1 MNISIQ
7 NSRPDI
13 SQTLNGTELS
23 VNPMG
28 RLYRGLEDNPFEE
41 CQYLFEDMEIKHSS
55 LMGGGM
61 DEGQL
66 PSETALEVANEIID
80 MARLYQDFG
89 CDDVLSEL
97 GFEGN
102 EEKVKGMVADA
113 TATLGKKASTV
124 RGLPP
129 QAQAALDGALDA
141 LSNAGSLAL
150 SAVLGIAGFFVNF
163 IAQWAAQS
171 SDASP
176 PPNQQ
181 ESVRRA

>member
-7 NSRPDI
+7 NSR
-13 SQTLNGTELS
+13 SNMGHTLNGTELS
-23 VNPMG
+23 VNPMED
-28 RLYRGLEDNPFEE
+28 RYRGLEDDPFTN
-41 CQYLFEDMEIKHSS
+41 CQFLLQDMEIKHSS
-55 LMGGGM
+55 MTGGAL
-61 DEGQL
+61 DED
-66 PSETALEVANEIID
+66 TAAIFAKEIID
-80 MARLYQDFG
+80 MAQLYQDFG

-97 GFEGN
+97 GLEGN
-102 EEKVKGMVADA
+102 EEKVKDMAADA
-113 TATLGKKASTV
+113 TDVLGEKASTV

-141 LSNAGSLAL
+141 LSNAGNLAL
-150 SAVLGIAGFFVNF
+150 SALLGIAGFFVNF

-181 ESVRRA
+181 EAVRRA